1 MRKLLLPLLLLLSS
15 CATTSV
21 KTFDTIYADALTADD
36 AVVVAAT
43 AALNAGLIS
52 SAQAISIQKVTTD
65 AKNLLTAAQT
75 AFTAG
80 NSIAAN
86 SDVIAATATLAA
98 MSLCLTEK
106 PLTVASFAT
115 CAASVPPLSPPA

>member
-1 MRKLLLPLLLLLSS
+1 MKCLIVLAFFIIGG

-21 KTFDTIYADALTADD
+21 KTFDQIYTDAVTANDVIVQATTTALT
-36 AVVVAAT
+36 
-43 AALNAGLIS
+43 AGLIS
-52 SAQAISIQKVTTD
+52 SAQASAVQKITTD
-65 AKNLLTAAQT
+65 AMNVLTAAQT

-86 SDVIAATATLAA
+86 SDVVAATATLAA

-106 PLTVASFAT
+106 PLTVATFAT
-115 CAASVPPLSPPA
+115 CVARVPVLSP